1 MLENMVINMGNSVV
15 LIGFM
20 ATGKS
25 TIANELKNNGFER
38 VSTDEIIIEKV
49 GLSINE
55 IFEKHGESYFRQLED
70 EVILELVETLK
81 NATSN
86 IVVDCGGG
94 IVKSKNFY
102 LFNNVSEVC
111 FLDTDFETITERLVN
126 DTTRPLAK
134 DKAKLQNLYDER
146 YDLYKSCSDF
156 IVKNDKIDI
165 IVKNIL
171 KKVIK

>member
-1 MLENMVINMGNSVV
+1 MGNSVV

-25 TIANELKNNGFER
+25 TIANKLKNNGFLC

-49 GLSINE
+49 GLSIND

-70 EVILELVETLK
+70 EVILELVDMLK
-81 NATSN
+81 NSTSK

-94 IVKSKNFY
+94 IVKSKNFS
-102 LFNNVSEVC
+102 LLNDVSEVC
-111 FLDTDFETITERLVN
+111 FLDTDFDTIAERLVN

-134 DKAKLQNLYDER
+134 DKAKLQNLFNER
-146 YDLYKSCSDF
+146 YDLYETNSDF
-156 IVKNDKIDI
+156 IIKNDKIDI

>member
-1 MLENMVINMGNSVV
+1 MANSVV

-25 TIANELKNNGFER
+25 TIANELVNNGFKKI
-38 VSTDEIIIEKV
+38 STDEIIIKKV
-49 GLSINE
+49 GLSISD

-70 EVILELVETLK
+70 EVILELVETLQNNDDK
-81 NATSN
+81 L
-86 IVVDCGGG
+86 VVDCGGG
-94 IVKSKNFY
+94 IVKSKNFK
-102 LFNNVSEVC
+102 LLNDVSEVC
-111 FLDTDFETITERLVN
+111 FLDTDFDTIVERLKD

-134 DKAKLQNLYDER
+134 DKSKLLNLFVER
-146 YDLYKSCSDF
+146 YDMYKNCSDF

>member
-1 MLENMVINMGNSVV
+1 MGNSVI

-25 TIANELKNNGFER
+25 TIANELENIGFRR
-38 VSTDEIIIEKV
+38 VSTDEIITDKV
-49 GLSINE
+49 GLSIND
-55 IFEKHGESYFRQLED
+55 IFEKYGESYFRNLED

-81 NATSN
+81 NN
-86 IVVDCGGG
+86 EEKIVVDCGGG
-94 IVKSKNFY
+94 IVKSKNFA
-102 LFNNVSEVC
+102 LLNAVSEVC
-111 FLDTDFETITERLVN
+111 FLDTDFETIVERLKDDN
-126 DTTRPLAK
+126 TRPLAK
-134 DKAKLQNLYDER
+134 DKSKLHNLFAER
-146 YDLYKSCSDF
+146 YDLYKNSSDF